1 MSLSIDY
8 FCKINEGLDA
18 KFYQK
23 ILDKDFIE
31 TLDYYELDARNII
44 FIQNN
49 DSKHTAIFK
58 FQQGFGSFDIYN
70 KFHQVSLFSSVSPTF

>member
-49 DSKHTAIFK
+49 DSKH
-58 FQQGFGSFDIYN
+58 
-70 KFHQVSLFSSVSPTF
+70 

>member
-1 MSLSIDY
+1 MTILRLAAILIDY
-8 FCKINEGLDA
+8 LCKINERLDA

-31 TLDYYELDARNII
+31 TLDYYELDAKNII

-49 DSKHTAIFK
+49 DFKYTAIFK
-58 FQQGFGSFDIYN
+58 VACLNLSKI
-70 KFHQVSLFSSVSPTF
+70 L

>member
-8 FCKINEGLDA
+8 LCKINERVDA
-18 KFYQK
+18 EFYQK
-23 ILDKDFIE
+23 ILDEDFME

-49 DSKHTAIFK
+49 NPKHTAILTK
-58 FQQGFGSFDIYN
+58 
-70 KFHQVSLFSSVSPTF
+70 